1 MRSVLSIFDCPSEL
15 CYSKFFL
22 EAAATEIQHTYAY
35 VCLYFCV
42 CVYIYGCMHTWVIYM
57 NILVVESKFFSKQ
70 KAAPE
75 TEKELEEKERIIA
88 I

>member
-1 MRSVLSIFDCPSEL
+1 
-15 CYSKFFL
+15 
-22 EAAATEIQHTYAY
+22 
-35 VCLYFCV
+35 
-42 CVYIYGCMHTWVIYM
+42 MHTWAIYM

-88 I
+88 ISYFLAAFFLTFSCCKRVDTNHA